1 MKKTLFFDGLAFI
14 SHKARGL
21 AAAACAAT
29 ALLSALPLTAHA
41 DDAIADRKA
50 IAANMNR
57 KGFDL
62 FKLVSG
68 KNTKEN
74 AFISPYS
81 IDSAF
86 GLVYCGAKEKTA
98 QEIRDTLGLPADPA
112 ECGKFFHEVSQEYA
126 ANKLI
131 EVLVSNSVWYE
142 QKYDDLILPSFIKMI
157 EQYYGGTFFKEDF
170 EKPGPL
176 VSKVNAYVEDHTKNM
191 IRDLLSP
198 SDISDKSFMILL
210 NTLFFE
216 AKWKTPFK
224 KDDTKPMIFRN
235 FDGKEKRVKMMY
247 RRGRDIG
254 YYSSEEDNVHAVV
267 LPYEDTRFDL
277 VALMPIQ
284 PGADRG
290 EAAMNNII
298 AKIGDKLDD
307 WLENRSPYETR
318 LWLPIV
324 DLTCKYS
331 LKDALGELGMETP
344 FDDKKADFF
353 GIAQRSERLKYIWI
367 EKVIHKTALKM
378 DEEKTQAAAAT
389 AIIMGGFGG
398 GFSQPPPVN
407 IFRADR
413 PYLVLIRDNQTGLIL
428 FAGRI
433 NDPGVEAT
441 EADGPVTPSFE
452 GMPFP
457 GFGMPPMQRSNGGFG
472 PPVEGPARTT
482 VPGAKPVDQTIPR
495 QTATTKPGAA
505 TQKGESPAAKVDGQI
520 SVILEGF
527 IDGADAFV
535 FRDNKVFLQHKSYK
549 EPAELTVNGK
559 PWTDLSKPFELGF
572 TPDPAETRFVCE
584 GRGQKS
590 MTRTDDGVTITI
602 YDSEGAA
609 ACYRII
615 LFQPDGVKEPLELP
629 KDPVAKT
636 VVEIPVV
643 TKPATAAQTTKPRTG
658 ESAATNVNGDRNDQ
672 DVFTMFE
679 TDSGKLTGA
688 PLWNVEQHGVPE
700 IRLRELVGDAA
711 KRAEAD
717 LRSLG
722 AVRTISIDAERST
735 AEIDFTLVDEYSRI
749 VRFID
754 EIEKT
759 TPRLAWSRLEIR
771 IEPARAL
778 AGQQAGAAPATTA
791 RQVRM
796 TAQIRVIKY
805 TPAKN
810 KSVPADGA
818 AAPAEIKQ
826 KPGSSTG
833 DPDFLAKLY
842 DLSLSIPDDALVTQL
857 RFTDMNCTLTI
868 QAPNS
873 SPFPDRYL
881 IFPYWKIGSLTQRIL
896 SNEVRSFSV
905 GLVRVATSSPQ
916 HPGSVT
922 AENKVAAIVA
932 RNIFDPDRTSK
943 KAAGNDTVAVL
954 PGTTSAQTTVPVA
967 GQTTVPVEPGV
978 LVLEGTFDGRGVF
991 LFMGSMIAYSHKD
1004 GAYPIGVKI
1013 DGKPWPDLTKP
1024 LMLDAAA
1031 IPTRIMRKQAR
1042 GTVTLLPAEDSAK
1055 LELND
1060 HQDGSASYRIE
1071 FGTK

>member
-1 MKKTLFFDGLAFI
+1 MNNTLLYDVCVPFFRKTRGLVGVA
-14 SHKARGL
+14 L
-21 AAAACAAT
+21 AAA
-29 ALLSALPLTAHA
+29 ALLSALSLPLLA
-41 DDAIADRKA
+41 DETADRK
-50 IAANMNR
+50 IAADMNR
-57 KGFDL
+57 HGFEL
-62 FKLVSG
+62 FQLLSEKDS
-68 KNTKEN
+68 KES

-81 IDSAF
+81 INSAF
-86 GLVYCGAKEKTA
+86 GLVYCGAKDRTA
-98 QEIRDTLGLPADPA
+98 EEIRTTLGLPADP
-112 ECGKFFHEVSQEYA
+112 EKCGEFFHAVSQEYA
-126 ANKLI
+126 ANKTV

-142 QKYDDLILPSFIKMI
+142 QKYEKDILPSFIAMI
-157 EQYYGGTFFKEDF
+157 EKYYDGTFYKENFK
-170 EKPGPL
+170 KPVTL

-198 SDISDKSFMILL
+198 SDISDKTFMILL

-224 KDDTKPMIFRN
+224 KEDTRPMVFRN
-235 FDGKEKRVKMMY
+235 FDGTEKRVKMMY
-247 RRGRDIG
+247 RRGFDIS

-267 LPYEDTRFDL
+267 LPYEDPRFDL
-277 VALMPIQ
+277 IALMPIR
-284 PGADRG
+284 PGEDRG
-290 EAAMNNII
+290 ESAMKDIV
-298 AKIGDKLDD
+298 AKIGDKLDT
-307 WLENRSPYETR
+307 WLSRRSPYETR

-331 LKDALGELGMETP
+331 LKDALGELGMTTP
-344 FDDKKADFF
+344 FDEVKANFH
-353 GIAQRSERLKYIWI
+353 GIAEPPKDRPPREDDLVYIWI

-398 GFSQPPPVN
+398 AANAQPPPVN

-413 PYLVLIRDNQTGLIL
+413 PYLVLIRDNKTGLIL

-441 EADGPVTPSFE
+441 EEDGPVTPSFE
-452 GMPFP
+452 GMPF
-457 GFGMPPMQRSNGGFG
+457 GMPQSG
-472 PPVEGPARTT
+472 PGAT
-482 VPGAKPVDQTIPR
+482 VPGTGPGTQSIPR
-495 QTATTKPGAA
+495 QTTAARPGAA
-505 TQKGESPAAKVDGQI
+505 TLKSEPASAKVDGQI
-520 SVILEGF
+520 SVILEAT
-527 IDGADAFV
+527 IDGEDAFV
-535 FRDNKVFLQHKSYK
+535 FRDGKVFLQHKSYK
-549 EPAELTVNGK
+549 EPVDITVNGK
-559 PWTDLSKPFELGF
+559 QWTDLSKPFELGF
-572 TPDPAETRFVCE
+572 TPDPAKTQFVCE
-584 GRGQKS
+584 GRGQKNMS
-590 MTRTDDGVTITI
+590 RTDDGVTVTI
-602 YDSEGAA
+602 YDREGAA
-609 ACYRII
+609 TRYRII
-615 LFQPDGVKEPLELP
+615 LFQPSGVTDPLDLP
-629 KDPVAKT
+629 KDPVDGT
-636 VVEIPVV
+636 VVEVPVAA
-643 TKPATAAQTTKPRTG
+643 KPATAAQTAKPRTG
-658 ESAATNVNGDRNDQ
+658 ESAAVKTDGEQKNQ
-672 DVFTMFE
+672 DAYADV
-679 TDSGKLTGA
+679 
-688 PLWNVEQHGVPE
+688 PLWNTEQNGVPE

-810 KSVPADGA
+810 KSVPAAGA

-881 IFPYWKIGSLTQRIL
+881 FFPYWKIGSLTQRIL

-905 GLVRVATSSPQ
+905 GLVRVATSSPP

-932 RNIFDPDRTSK
+932 RNIFDPDRT
-943 KAAGNDTVAVL
+943 
-954 PGTTSAQTTVPVA
+954 PGTEAVRQTADSRVA
-967 GQTTVPVEPGV
+967 DLERQMDDARIQRAELASLLRTLEQTPGV
-978 LVLEGTFDGRGVF
+978 MKEQT
-991 LFMGSMIAYSHKD
+991 
-1004 GAYPIGVKI
+1004 
-1013 DGKPWPDLTKP
+1013 
-1024 LMLDAAA
+1024 
-1031 IPTRIMRKQAR
+1031 
-1042 GTVTLLPAEDSAK
+1042 
-1055 LELND
+1055 ELIR
-1060 HQDGSASYRIE
+1060 QRIE
-1071 FGTK
+1071 ACDQRIERLQIQLKALRP